1 MLQQNNTGACSMRG
15 QGQRLASHHVIPMPD
30 RGATCRFP
38 CRRRNC
44 LYTPLLGLPLLS
56 AYHKVDSSKRC
67 HLFVQE
73 VQVDLYAPDLW
84 DFELD
89 AQMLQHRVQRRL
101 EQLLVGKHLR
111 W

>member
-1 MLQQNNTGACSMRG
+1 MRG